1 MNTTIAP
8 RRSRSW
14 RVVDIVIASVIAA
27 ACALIF
33 FVWNNAVYP
42 AVNTATAGFPP
53 LAGLIG
59 GAWLIAGPLGGL
71 IIRKPGAALYCE
83 LVAAIISALLG
94 SSFGLTVIWSGL
106 YQGIGAELIF
116 LIFAYRRFTL
126 PVALLSGFFSGVVL
140 AVMENIIYNAE
151 WAADYKLIYL
161 LCGSLSGLVIAG
173 LGAWALT
180 RALVATGVLDAVA
193 AGKDARKSGSRRRL
207 S

>member
-1 MNTTIAP
+1 MATTSSSA
-8 RRSRSW
+8 RRRYSW

-33 FVWNNAVYP
+33 FLWNNAVYP
-42 AVNTATAGFPP
+42 ATSAATAGFPP
-53 LAGLIG
+53 VAGLVG

-83 LVAAIISALLG
+83 LVAAVISALLG
-94 SSFGLTVIWSGL
+94 TSFGLTVIYSGL
-106 YQGIGAELIF
+106 YQGIGAELVF
-116 LIFAYRRFTL
+116 LAFGYRRFGL
-126 PVALLSGFFSGVVL
+126 PVALLSGLVSGVFMTVI
-140 AVMENIIYNAE
+140 ENIVYNPE
-151 WAADYKLIYL
+151 WSAQFKLVYV
-161 LCGSLSGLVIAG
+161 LCGSASGLVIAG

-193 AGKDARKSGSRRRL
+193 AGRDARRRV